1 MKRQAKGRS
10 GLAKLLLIQATAHQ
24 AATLHE
30 QLLAAA
36 TATLRLPGCMVC
48 QLHASRRS
56 ARHWIMRFEWLD
68 QQALQLSIDQ
78 VFEPLLQQLFDT
90 GALSA
95 LQVFGGP
102 DALPPADVLHDIE
115 PI

>member
-1 MKRQAKGRS
+1 MKGRF
-10 GLAKLLLIQATAHQ
+10 GLGKLLLIQATAQ
-24 AATLHE
+24 QTATLHE

-68 QQALQLSIDQ
+68 QQALQLSIDK
-78 VFEPLLQQLFDT
+78 VLEPLLQQLFDS

-102 DALPPADVLHDIE
+102 DAFPPADVLDDVE